1 MEDQT
6 EDGLIIEHGDL
17 SDLTIDELL
26 TTFDGFHA
34 GRKFWPG
41 TAYAEVNKTV

>member
-1 MEDQT
+1 MEEKT
-6 EDGLIIEHGDL
+6 EGGWIIEHGDL

-34 GRKFWPG
+34 GRLLWPG
-41 TAYAEVNKTV
+41 TAYSEVMV